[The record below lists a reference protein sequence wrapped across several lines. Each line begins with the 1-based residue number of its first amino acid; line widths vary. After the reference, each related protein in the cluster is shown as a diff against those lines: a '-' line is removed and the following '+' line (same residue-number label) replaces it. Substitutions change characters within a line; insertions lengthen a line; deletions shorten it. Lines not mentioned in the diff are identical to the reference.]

1 MTLEQRFQA
10 VVPAAWRARLPVT
23 VEVIPGSVSWGYP
36 DRIQIADNHLRSAE
50 LVDVTLAHEF
60 GHVIAFAFGTREF
73 AGAAPAGW
81 PSATAN
87 PAEHWADCVQQVWV
101 GVARPS
107 HGLPPCGGAQLEW
120 TRRYLAVV
128 PA

>member
-36 DRIQIADNHLRSAE
+36 DRIQIAQNHLGSAE
-50 LVDVTLAHEF
+50 LADVTLAHEF

-87 PAEHWADCVQQVWV
+87 PAEHWADCVQQVWA